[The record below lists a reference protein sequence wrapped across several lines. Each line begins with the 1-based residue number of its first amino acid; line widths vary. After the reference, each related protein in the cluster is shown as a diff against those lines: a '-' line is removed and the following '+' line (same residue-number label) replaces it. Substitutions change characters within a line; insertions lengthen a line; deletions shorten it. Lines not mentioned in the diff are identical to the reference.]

1 MYLLQGEMAMTYT
14 DDDFTH
20 FIACQ
25 KRISQ
30 PPRREMRVEGQMFR
44 NEMELESLD
53 KQHAFHVFMRQS
65 REFSE
70 NFSIGIDYLPKDEP
84 GRFCLLR
91 CNGRHGGNKEHPHHS
106 HCHIHRS
113 IAGDVNAGIRAER
126 RIEQIGEY
134 ASYRDAL
141 FYFLKLINVTA
152 ADLSEHFP
160 GIFQADLFGGEA

>member
-1 MYLLQGEMAMTYT
+1 MTYSE
-14 DDDFTH
+14 DDLKNLIT
-20 FIACQ
+20 CR

-30 PPRREMRVEGQMFR
+30 PPRDEMRREGNTLR

-53 KQHAFHVFMRQS
+53 TQHSFYVFMRQS

-70 NFSIGIDYLPKDEP
+70 NFSIGIDYLPRDEP

-91 CNGRHGGNKEHPHHS
+91 CNGRHGGNREHPHHS

-113 IAGDVNAGIRAER
+113 TAGDVNAGIRAER
-126 RIEQIGEY
+126 HIEQIGEY

-141 FYFLKLINVTA
+141 FYFLKLINITES
-152 ADLSEHFP
+152 DLAKHFP
-160 GIFQADLFGGEA
+160 EIIQADLFGGEA